1 LNLLVWIP
9 KNFQKLLALGLITGF
24 LWPNLIAPLA
34 AWNDLMVAGIIF
46 NGFLT
51 RQAETDAKNDIPR
64 LAINIAGVK
73 ILFPIM
79 IYFTTRSLDPDISLP
94 LVLLASIP
102 AAGVSP
108 SLIRLLGGD
117 GGLATKILLSESIVS
132 CVSVPLLFSFFYGA
146 EHAIS
151 SLALARYFSLVLLIP
166 LILAWAIR
174 KITGPK
180 NIAAL
185 APWGSA
191 VSVILIVT
199 LVSAIAGKISPALI
213 AEPHKSLVL
222 VTVACLAVPLFG
234 LVSLVVNR
242 PRSKGEAITF
252 MIKNNYINIGL
263 GLGIAASYFSPGVA
277 MALLAYVIPV
287 NLLPRAMSKLAV
299 FVSSHRIKKHAL

>member
-1 LNLLVWIP
+1 
-9 KNFQKLLALGLITGF
+9 
-24 LWPNLIAPLA
+24 
-34 AWNDLMVAGIIF
+34 MVAGIIF

-51 RQAETDAKNDIPR
+51 RQAETIAKNDFPR
-64 LAINIAGVK
+64 LAINIAVVK
-73 ILFPIM
+73 ILFPI
-79 IYFTTRSLDPDISLP
+79 ILYFATRSLDPDISVP

-132 CVSVPLLFSFFYGA
+132 CAMVPLLFSFFYEA
-146 EHAIS
+146 EHTVS
-151 SLALARYFSLVLLIP
+151 SVALARYFSLVLLIP
-166 LILAWAIR
+166 LILAWTFR
-174 KITGPK
+174 KIVGPQK
-180 NIAAL
+180 VAAL

-222 VTVACLAVPLFG
+222 VAVACLAVPLFG
-234 LVSLVVNR
+234 LISLVVNR
-242 PRSKGEAITF
+242 PRSKAEAITF

-287 NLLPRAMSKLAV
+287 NLLPRVMGKLAV
-299 FVSSHRIKKHAL
+299 FIYSYSIKKALLNN